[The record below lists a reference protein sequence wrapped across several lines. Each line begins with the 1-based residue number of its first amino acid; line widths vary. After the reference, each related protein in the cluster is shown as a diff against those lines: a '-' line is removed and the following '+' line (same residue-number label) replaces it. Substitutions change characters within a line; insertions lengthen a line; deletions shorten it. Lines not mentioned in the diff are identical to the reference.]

1 MTTITDETIN
11 NINDDYSLFIL
22 LKKNMNNGEIRLPH
36 LSSKNR
42 SALHRLCYNYGL
54 EHFSTGNYK
63 NRTIIIKDPNHT
75 YFSENIDQFHILRLN
90 TPKEKTSDETQTTN
104 ETDHYNFIGNLF
116 NSSSKKI
123 EKEMVE
129 EVEEDDD
136 PEQDDE
142 EDDVEEDVEEE
153 DEEVDTDTYSSD
165 SDDSECSE
173 TSPSLLYLQNNY
185 ISNRLDSLRM
195 LSYLNLFMNI
205 VIICNL

>member
-1 MTTITDETIN
+1 MTPITDEIIN
-11 NINDDYSLFIL
+11 NSDDYSLFIL
-22 LKKNMNNGEIRLPH
+22 LKKYMTNGEIRLPN

-75 YFSENIDQFHILRLN
+75 YFSENTDQFHILRLN
-90 TPKEKTSDETQTTN
+90 TPKEKTSEETQTTN
-104 ETDHYNFIGNLF
+104 ETNHYNFIGNLF

-123 EKEMVE
+123 EEEIVE
-129 EVEEDDD
+129 EEIVEEDD
-136 PEQDDE
+136 E
-142 EDDVEEDVEEE
+142 EIEEE
-153 DEEVDTDTYSSD
+153 EEVDTDTYSSD
-165 SDDSECSE
+165 SEESECSECSE

-195 LSYLNLFMNI
+195 LSYLNLVMNI

>member
-1 MTTITDETIN
+1 MTPITDEIIN
-11 NINDDYSLFIL
+11 NSDDYSLFIL
-22 LKKNMNNGEIRLPH
+22 LKKHMINGEIRLPH

-75 YFSENIDQFHILRLN
+75 YFSENTDQFHILRLN

-104 ETDHYNFIGNLF
+104 ETNHYNFIGNLF

-123 EKEMVE
+123 EE
-129 EVEEDDD
+129 EI
-136 PEQDDE
+136 
-142 EDDVEEDVEEE
+142 VEEE
-153 DEEVDTDTYSSD
+153 IVEDEDEDEDEEIEEEVDTDTYSSE
-165 SDDSECSE
+165 SEESECSE

-195 LSYLNLFMNI
+195 LSYINLVMNI

>member
-1 MTTITDETIN
+1 MTPITDETIN
-11 NINDDYSLFIL
+11 TSDDYTLFIL
-22 LKKNMNNGEIRLPH
+22 LKRNMINGEIKLPN

-75 YFSENIDQFHILRLN
+75 YFSENTDQFHILRLN
-90 TPKEKTSDETQTTN
+90 TPKEKTSEETQTTN
-104 ETDHYNFIGNLF
+104 ETNHYNFIGNLF
-116 NSSSKKI
+116 NSSSKK
-123 EKEMVE
+123 
-129 EVEEDDD
+129 
-136 PEQDDE
+136 
-142 EDDVEEDVEEE
+142 VEEE
-153 DEEVDTDTYSSD
+153 VVEEIEEEEEVDEEIEEEEEEVDTDTYSSD
-165 SDDSECSE
+165 SEESECSE

-195 LSYLNLFMNI
+195 LSYINLVMNI